1 MDMVFRI
8 HFHSGTNE
16 MVQSFSQVWLHL
28 VFSTKDRSPFLQKP
42 EFRNEMFRMLGHQV
56 KEAGC
61 EFVRSG
67 GWIDHVHIAC
77 GLSRTIT
84 IAKLIEHVKVETSKW
99 AKTTTYAVKTFGWQN
114 GYGAFSVS
122 QSNLDQVVD
131 YIERQEEHH
140 RRMTFQEEFRAICRK
155 HGIVL
160 DEKHAWD

>member
-1 MDMVFRI
+1 
-8 HFHSGTNE
+8 

-28 VFSTKDRSPFLQKP
+28 IFSTKGRAPYLQKR
-42 EFRNEMFRMLGHQV
+42 EYREEMFRMLGYHV
-56 KEAGC
+56 KETGC

-84 IAKLIEHVKVETSKW
+84 IAKRIEHVKVETSKW
-99 AKTTTYAVKTFGWQN
+99 AKSTEYGVKTFGWQY

-140 RRMTFQEEFRAICRK
+140 HWMTFQEEFRAICRK

-160 DEKHAWD
+160 DEQHAWD